1 MRSRP
6 TAWRPLVAVA
16 LAALLV
22 GACGGGRE
30 RGVTRPAP
38 TTAGAPAATG
48 APVGPAGTAAQP
60 RLRELAV
67 PEGAGPHDVA
77 PARDGGIWF
86 TAQAGGYLGHLD
98 PGSGAVTRVPLGE
111 GSRPHGVITA
121 PDGTAWVTD
130 GGLNAIV
137 RVDGATRQVRRYP
150 LPPDRADANLNTAT
164 LDGDGVLWFTGQS
177 GVYGRLDPRTGRM
190 RVHDAPGGA
199 GPYGITTTPSGDV
212 WYASLAGSHIARI
225 DRASGQATVVEP
237 PTRGQGARRI
247 WSDSRGRL
255 WVSEWNAG
263 QLARYDPATRQWREW
278 RLPGDQPQPYAV
290 FVDDQDAV
298 WASDFG
304 ANRLLRFDPSTERF
318 TAVALPAPAAAVRQ
332 LLGRPGEVLG
342 AASALDRLVVV
353 QTGT

>member
-1 MRSRP
+1 
-6 TAWRPLVAVA
+6 
-16 LAALLV
+16 
-22 GACGGGRE
+22 
-30 RGVTRPAP
+30 
-38 TTAGAPAATG
+38 
-48 APVGPAGTAAQP
+48 
-60 RLRELAV
+60 
-67 PEGAGPHDVA
+67 
-77 PARDGGIWF
+77 
-86 TAQAGGYLGHLD
+86 
-98 PGSGAVTRVPLGE
+98 
-111 GSRPHGVITA
+111 
-121 PDGTAWVTD
+121 VTD

-137 RVDGATRQVRRYP
+137 RVDAATRQVRRYP
-150 LPPDRADANLNTAT
+150 LPPDRAGANLNTAT

-190 RVHDAPGGA
+190 QVHDAPGGA

-225 DRASGQATVVEP
+225 DRASGRATVVEP

-278 RLPGDQPQPYAV
+278 RLPGDHPRPYAV
-290 FVDDQDAV
+290 FVDDKDAV

-304 ANRLLRFDPSTERF
+304 ANRLVRFDPASERF
-318 TAVALPAPAAAVRQ
+318 TTVALPGPAAAVRQ

-353 QTGT
+353 QTGQ